1 MTHRVSTV
9 IRCADLAYQL
19 YSTLRSVERQT
30 GGPGEVVLVADRST
44 SDSIKPWLAGLAD
57 TRGYAFVDAP
67 HAHPGAVRNAGIGAT
82 VTPYVMCLDAGDR
95 LDRLCHQAFRAA
107 LDANDDIHLVT
118 SQVLMLG
125 PGSERRVV
133 PDEPG
138 QLDQLVGDSMLAH
151 SASLFRRDSWVLLDG
166 FDEALPCLD
175 DYELF
180 LRMLD
185 NGRRGIFIDR
195 PLLVREWR
203 ADALYH
209 RFWGSEERAEAFRT
223 IIERHAARFSED
235 PVAALYPRERH
246 LHETAGRYRRLVA
259 RHEET
264 QQEIERLGTKIDTSR
279 GRLSEE
285 GRDAVTFADL
295 RRTSPVARDWGY
307 ERGVPVDRHYI
318 ERFIEQHASD
328 IRGTVLEVQEP
339 DYTTRFGG
347 ERVTRSEVVDL
358 NAANPRATVLSD
370 MRCATN
376 LASDTY
382 DCLIITQTLHVIDDM
397 PAVVSECARVLKPGG
412 VLLATLPCTSRVC
425 LEYGYGGDLWRVTVD
440 GARQLFADRFPL
452 VTLEVEG
459 RGNTLVGTAF
469 LYGLACHELQDT
481 EFDVDDPYNP
491 MLVTVRAVKDGGD
504 AATTHPRTGA
514 GSESRH
520 APFGA
525 KSRPATVG
533 DSRRTAAA
541 ILLYHGVGL
550 GRRDV
555 DPHRLGVVADD
566 FRSQMAHVR
575 DHYVV
580 LPLADL
586 ADAVRTGSAPPNT
599 VAVTLDDGYL
609 DNHTVASPILSE
621 LGVPATFFVTTEH
634 LRVGRRGRPDRPGR
648 PRRPHDNDYEFWWDA
663 LSDYLLG
670 PHPDRPDEL
679 RLDLPGGGR
688 RFTTRTDPERR
699 QTHDDL
705 YHVLNGVSVEQKDQ
719 VMEALQRW
727 CGRIEPTDPTRR
739 RMNSAEVTQ
748 LARRP
753 GHAVGAHTV
762 RHLML
767 PSQPADV
774 QRAEMAESKA
784 TLEALVDA
792 DVSAFAYPFGAFD
805 DAVIENVRTTG
816 FRAAVTCEEAAVT
829 DRLNTLQLPRFEVP
843 PDLPEPF
850 DNWLENRVRG

>member
-1 MTHRVSTV
+1 MTHSVSTV
-9 IRCADLAYQL
+9 IRCADLAHQL
-19 YSTLRSVERQT
+19 YSTLGSVECQT

-44 SDSIKPWLAGLAD
+44 SDNVKPWLAGVAE
-57 TRGYAFVDAP
+57 TRGCAFVDAP
-67 HAHPGAVRNAGIGAT
+67 HARPGAVRNAGVGAT
-82 VTPYVMCLDAGDR
+82 VSPYVMCLDVGDR
-95 LDRLCHQAFRAA
+95 LDPLCHQAFRAA

-133 PDEPG
+133 PHEPG
-138 QLDQLVGDSMLAH
+138 RLDQLIGDSMLAH
-151 SASLFRRDSWVLLDG
+151 SASMFRRDTWALLDG

-180 LRMLD
+180 LRMLE
-185 NGRRGIFIDR
+185 NGRRGTFIDR
-195 PLLVREWR
+195 PLLVRAWR
-203 ADALYH
+203 SDALYH
-209 RFWGSEERAEAFRT
+209 RFWGSEEHAEAVRT
-223 IIERHAARFSED
+223 IIERHASRFSDD

-246 LHETAGRYRRLVA
+246 LHETAGRYRQLVA

-264 QQEIERLGTKIDTSR
+264 QQEIERLGTEIDASR

-285 GRDAVTFADL
+285 RRDAVGFADL

-318 ERFIEQHASD
+318 EGFIEQHATD

-339 DYTTRFGG
+339 DYTARFGA
-347 ERVTRSEVVDL
+347 ERVTRSDVVDL
-358 NAANPRATVLSD
+358 NAANPRATVISD
-370 MRCATN
+370 MRCAAN
-376 LASDTY
+376 LPSDTY

-440 GARQLFADRFPL
+440 GARQLFADSFPL
-452 VTLEVEG
+452 ATLEVEG
-459 RGNTLVGTAF
+459 RGNTLVSTAF
-469 LYGLACHELQDT
+469 LYGLACHELQDN

-491 MLVTVRAVKDGGD
+491 MLVTVRAVKGGVD
-504 AATTHPRTGA
+504 PAKTPTRVGTD
-514 GSESRH
+514 
-520 APFGA
+520 GA
-525 KSRPATVG
+525 KSRSAG
-533 DSRRTAAA
+533 GKSRPGTRAA

-550 GRRDV
+550 GRRDL
-555 DPHRLGVVADD
+555 DPHRLGVVADE
-566 FRSQMAHVR
+566 FRSQMAHLR

-586 ADAVRTGSAPPNT
+586 ADAARTGSTPPNA
-599 VAVTLDDGYL
+599 VAVTLDDGYV

-634 LRVGRRGRPDRPGR
+634 LVVRRPGELGR
-648 PRRPHDNDYEFWWDA
+648 PRRLNDNDYEFWWDA
-663 LSDYLLG
+663 LSDILLG
-670 PHPDRPDEL
+670 PHTDRPDEL
-679 RLDLPGGGR
+679 RLDLPGGRR
-688 RFTTRTDPERR
+688 RFTTRTDQERR

-727 CGRIEPTDPTRR
+727 CGRNGPTDPTWR
-739 RMNSAEVTQ
+739 RMNSAEVAQ

-767 PSQPADV
+767 PSQPSDV

-816 FRAAVTCEEAAVT
+816 FRAAVTCEEEAVT
-829 DRLNTLQLPRFEVP
+829 DRLDTLRLPRFEVP

-850 DNWLENRVRG
+850 DIWLENRVRG